1 MPKDFFLQSENCD
14 ANPVTLDGVFVY
26 LGRRFDV
33 VSVGD
38 LVEVKGTLVEY
49 YGFTEINV
57 APSDV
62 QVLAQG
68 QALPG
73 AIELSPPFDDIQVK
87 NIIGMAG

>member
-1 MPKDFFLQSENCD
+1 MPTPSLWMGF
-14 ANPVTLDGVFVY
+14 FVY

-38 LVEVKGTLVEY
+38 LVEVNGTLVEY

-62 QVLAQG
+62 QVLA
-68 QALPG
+68 
-73 AIELSPPFDDIQVK
+73 
-87 NIIGMAG
+87 